1 MNEIAKQTKS
11 ATAEDWARFFK
22 PCLLAFGNPPADAE
36 FRARMVAIAFAMDDV
51 RADMLTPFR
60 QREAARRFKFLPLPA
75 EIAEWL
81 APDLAERRRTMAA
94 IAAAASSAPRIS
106 ADQPAPRTDEARA
119 AARDKVAM
127 IRAAIINDLTRGEV
141 KRVRR
146 APVDDD
152 ALIETYERMAKEGN
166 RAAATRAAS
175 LRRKMGVEE

>member
-1 MNEIAKQTKS
+1 MTTIATLAKS

-22 PCLLAFGNPPADAE
+22 PCLLGYANPPADAE

-81 APDLAERRRTMAA
+81 APDLAERRRTMAV
-94 IAAAASSAPRIS
+94 IAAATSSAPRIS
-106 ADQPAPRTDEARA
+106 ADQPAPRTDEARVA
-119 AARDKVAM
+119 SRDKVAM
-127 IRAAIINDLTRGEV
+127 IRAAITHDLTRGEV
-141 KRVRR
+141 KHVRR
-146 APVDDD
+146 APVD
-152 ALIETYERMAKEGN
+152 AETLLDSYERLAAHGN

-175 LRRKMGVEE
+175 LRRAGS